1 MGVVGEQPVL
11 DLNYDEDSKAKVDM
25 NLVMTGG
32 GKYVELQGTGEEA
45 PFDRRE
51 LNAMLELGEQGILE
65 MIERQKEV
73 LGPIAL
79 KIGARGLGEA

>member
-1 MGVVGEQPVL
+1 
-11 DLNYDEDSKAKVDM
+11 
-25 NLVMTGG
+25 
-32 GKYVELQGTGEEA
+32 
-45 PFDRRE
+45 
-51 LNAMLELGEQGILE
+51 MLELGEQGILE